1 MPLMVFLSLLKL
13 LFFVN
18 RTDVWKA
25 GKIDRKEYNTV
36 LLVLA
41 SAVREPG
48 FESQFW
54 HLLTVNLSWASF
66 LTSPTPCFYIC
77 KIEMTPYKTAVR
89 NKWDNICKGLRT
101 VPGTCE
107 ILNFLISF
115 TNHLPI
121 WLSSNTTM
129 WHEYHL

>member
-1 MPLMVFLSLLKL
+1 MPLMAFLSLLKL

-48 FESQFW
+48 FESQF
-54 HLLTVNLSWASF
+54 
-66 LTSPTPCFYIC
+66 
-77 KIEMTPYKTAVR
+77 
-89 NKWDNICKGLRT
+89 
-101 VPGTCE
+101 
-107 ILNFLISF
+107 
-115 TNHLPI
+115 
-121 WLSSNTTM
+121 
-129 WHEYHL
+129 